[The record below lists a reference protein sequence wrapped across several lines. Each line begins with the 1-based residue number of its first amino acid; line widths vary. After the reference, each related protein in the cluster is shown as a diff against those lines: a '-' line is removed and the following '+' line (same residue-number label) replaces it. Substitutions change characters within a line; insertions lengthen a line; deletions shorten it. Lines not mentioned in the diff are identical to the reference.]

1 MVEFDI
7 NEPFSKSDRVLN
19 LNRFIIFWYEL
30 TDIWRISIKQQD
42 NTTIKSNKRTV
53 YGIILSSNTY
63 EIGL

>member
-42 NTTIKSNKRTV
+42 STTIKSNKRIV